1 MTEQEKLPKELPMIG
16 DKYWDCFAQME
27 LQRNADQLLYDALWA
42 ENERL
47 QIYCNM
53 LEHKYVNSVDKA
65 ELAKVRLDTARAIKA
80 MTDSYTPLDG
90 SDLFDLIQNLESY
103 MQEALDG

>member
-47 QIYCNM
+47 
-53 LEHKYVNSVDKA
+53 
-65 ELAKVRLDTARAIKA
+65 IKCLLNIA
-80 MTDSYTPLDG
+80 
-90 SDLFDLIQNLESY
+90 NLLQYS
-103 MQEALDG
+103 GGT